1 MPTTVT
7 ANYFQTKDE
16 LADAIRDQLHK
27 GVVDILFTKADGTTR
42 LLKGTLKADLLP
54 KVEEDP
60 DAEVKPKR
68 KQSDAVVVAF
78 DTEKQE
84 FRSFKKDSVIE
95 YTYYNEG

>member
-1 MPTTVT
+1 MTTNIS
-7 ANYFQTKDE
+7 AGYFQTKDE

-60 DAEVKPKR
+60 DADIKPKR
-68 KQSDAVVVAF
+68 KQSDAVIVAF
-78 DTEKQE
+78 DIEKQE

-95 YTYYNEG
+95 FTYKNEG